1 MAEQN
6 VKTTQGTKERKKISD
21 KPRLGDLLVET
32 GLLTRDNLEQALGA
46 QKGTAKRL
54 GQVLIDMN
62 FISEEEVA
70 FALAVQLKMPFLDL
84 RDYSIE
90 KEVIESIPED
100 VCQKFL
106 CIPLERKDN
115 VLQVSMADP
124 LDLNMMKELQFITGF
139 NIQPAISTPTEILD
153 RLKRHYHPEEIP
165 AEGTYESREEGL
177 LEFSPGEHRTE
188 EKQDE
193 GQHEDHDRRFVKM
206 VDLIIRNAIKKGAS
220 EVLIEAQE
228 NHVTVRNRVD
238 GVLQDAIK
246 LPKRTEPIIISRI
259 KALGGMDVEERGV
272 PQEGRLRVD
281 AKDLSVDLRV
291 SILPTPHGEKAV
303 IRILN
308 KQEEILTSS
317 CSHCGKRVSLDF
329 KDCPFCKQPLVPA
342 CGSCGRTV
350 QPDWVVCPYCK
361 NDLKPKGQT

>member
-6 VKTTQGTKERKKISD
+6 VKAAQGTKERKKSSD
-21 KPRLGDLLVET
+21 RPRLGDLLVET
-32 GLLTRDNLEQALGA
+32 GLLTRDSLEQALDA
-46 QKGTAKRL
+46 QKDTAKRL
-54 GQVLIDMN
+54 GQVLIEMN

-70 FALAVQLKMPFLDL
+70 FALAMQLKMPFLDL

-90 KEVIESIPED
+90 KEVIESIPEE

-106 CIPLERKDN
+106 CIPIERKDN

-139 NIQPAISTPTEILD
+139 NIQSAISTPTEILD

-165 AEGTYESREEGL
+165 AEGTYESRQEGL
-177 LEFSPGEHRTE
+177 LEFSPREHLTQE
-188 EKQDE
+188 EQDE
-193 GQHEDHDRRFVKM
+193 GRPEGHDSRFVKM
-206 VDLIIRNAIKKGAS
+206 VDLIVRNAIKKGAS
-220 EVLIEAQE
+220 DILIEAQKD
-228 NHVTVRNRVD
+228 HVTVRNRVD

-272 PQEGRLRVD
+272 PQEGGIKVE

-291 SILPTPHGEKAV
+291 SILPTPYGEKAV
-303 IRILN
+303 IRIL
-308 KQEEILTSS
+308 KEQEEGLSAS
-317 CSHCGKRVSLDF
+317 CSHCGKAVSLDS
-329 KDCPFCKQPLVPA
+329 KNCPFCKHPLVPA

-350 QPDWVVCPYCK
+350 QSDWVVCPYCK
-361 NDLKPKGQT
+361 NDLEPNGQA